1 MEDVS
6 KEILESIAVLSRKGK
21 WTTELNIVSW
31 GGREP
36 KYDIRSWNED
46 HTKCSKGIGL
56 VPGEAQALLLALK
69 ERLEGET

>member
-6 KEILESIAVLSRKGK
+6 KEILETIAVLSRKGK

-46 HTKCSKGIGL
+46 HTKCSKGISL
-56 VPGEAQALLLALK
+56 VPGKVQALLLALK
-69 ERLEGET
+69 ERFGG